1 MGGQVGQI
9 PSSATRRNI
18 LLGNRAIMGV
28 DPLLYIYIYVCIFV
42 DMLIYKRKIMCAPCA
57 WALPMASFGFTGP
70 PWVLCSGSDVPGVWS
85 DVRWRCVK
93 GIFVEERGLRWVVL
107 GV

>member
-28 DPLLYIYIYVCIFV
+28 DPLLYIYICVCI
-42 DMLIYKRKIMCAPCA
+42 RRCAHIQKQNHVRP
-57 WALPMASFGFTGP
+57 LRLGLSMASFGFTGP
-70 PWVLCSGSDVPGVWS
+70 PWVLCSGSDVLGVWS

-93 GIFVEERGLRWVVL
+93 GIFVEERGLRCAVL